1 MFHPSRNR
9 LILNRYAIL
18 PDCEFGQR
26 NPDYQK
32 GGGSSIPP
40 ASTTQPKPLKL
51 NEIAPVRVISFD
63 LMRNH
68 PLLSAPSAFLTR
80 LANAIE
86 KKSSTETAPKDL
98 RGVLGLYF
106 QSVTHDDLE
115 LFSLEDWVSLFT
127 EHWELGATRRP
138 GETLLRL
145 VNLPIRR
152 HATQAYTV
160 ALTVNDDMPFLVDSM
175 TLAGRQEG
183 LGLHLTVHPVFVA
196 ERNAENR
203 IREIAGLEAGSAG
216 PRESWILVAFDR
228 IQGGERLARL
238 EKRIRDNLLDVLRVR
253 QDCTALR
260 DRVGLLREEITR
272 WKTFLPKREVEEAR
286 DFLEWMTQ
294 DWFTFLGYRRYAL
307 HQDGDQLRLE
317 PERETGLGILRT
329 DADRVPEPK
338 TLPQR
343 ANEKALA
350 QELLIITKTNAHSTV
365 HRSGPLDYIGLR
377 RFDAKGR
384 VVGEDRILGLF
395 SPLVF
400 KCPPQE
406 IPVVRL
412 KREAVLRQSGL
423 APESH
428 AGRHLRIIFDTL
440 PLSELLEASID
451 QLVELTLGVLRL
463 QERHLTRLFLRPDV
477 FGRYLSCLIYLPREN
492 YTARARERIEKILEE
507 GLHGHSIESDLW
519 ISDSV
524 LARLHATVHTETD
537 RLPPKRLASL
547 EQEIQEASLSWSE
560 KLRIALADRLGEER
574 GLPLFDRY
582 RDSFPEVYRDDVKPR
597 AAVYD
602 LLEIEQLKPTQ
613 PLRLSLYRPKHASL
627 DSLRLKIFRL
637 DQALAISDT
646 LPILESTG
654 FRVVSERPYEVP
666 APEIGRVWIHDFEL
680 ELSGPSDRA
689 LERREALEELFLAIW
704 NGLAAN
710 DGFNR
715 LAIDAELSWREIMLL
730 RSISKYLIQTGI
742 PFTPANM
749 ARAVT
754 SHPTIS
760 HLLVRWFHARFD
772 PFREA
777 QDREQEAAACL
788 ESLKAELES
797 VESSDDDRILRA
809 YLGVLGAMVRTS
821 FFQRPLRDPEG
832 YRFLS
837 YKLDS
842 SRVPDLPLPRPLYEI
857 FVYAPQVEGIH
868 LRGGRIARGGIR
880 WSDRSEDF
888 RTEVLGLMKA
898 QMVKNTVIV
907 PVGAKG
913 GFYVKQPP
921 KDGNRDRLLEEA
933 QRCYRTFIQGL
944 LTLTDNIVAGQIQ
957 PPKRVVRYDEDDP
970 YLVVAADKGT
980 ATFSDLAN
988 SIAADFH
995 FWLGDAFAS
1004 GGSVGYDHKKMG
1016 ITARG
1021 VWESVRRHF
1030 RELGVDPDREP
1041 VTVVGIGDLSG
1052 DVFGNGMLLS
1062 RHLKL
1067 IGAFNHQ
1074 HIFIDPNPDPIT
1086 GFEER
1091 QRLFDMPRSSWTD
1104 YRSEL
1109 LSTGGGIYPRSA
1121 KSIRLSPE
1129 ARSVLGIQATS
1140 VTPIELIRALLAAPV
1155 DLLWNGGVGTYVKA
1169 QSETQ
1174 ADVGDRSN
1182 DAVRLNG
1189 REIRARVVAEGGNL
1203 GFTQLGRV
1211 EYALNGGR
1219 INTDFIDNSAGVDTS
1234 DHEVNIKILL
1244 SVAAEERRAIVRHR
1258 ERLLHDMT
1266 NDIATH
1272 VLHHNYEQAQALSVL
1287 EFTAPQRLDEHRYL
1301 IRKLEQRQ
1309 LLNPTLEGLPPS
1321 EVWAQRRNLQRGL
1334 TRPELAVLLAY
1345 GKIALAHD
1353 LQDSDIHLDP
1363 TLSLEIEHYFPAA
1376 LRKRYTPFMRRHP
1389 LARNIMT
1396 TEISNHLVNHM
1407 GPTFAT
1413 RLQEETGAT
1422 SAEIVR
1428 AFVVSQT
1435 VTGTDTLCRA
1445 LEALPPSVPPVTS
1458 LRAFT
1463 ANVRLL
1469 RHLTRWLLLNRRPP
1483 LDVSGLVSTFAPG
1496 VEAFETL
1503 LAHCLPEPLRKSRD
1517 DQIRE
1522 LVGTGLP
1529 ESLAQQLTHRSF
1541 LYPVFD
1547 LVELATQLKQPLT
1560 RVIAFHFQVGEA
1572 LSLDWLDQAIER
1584 LGVQDFWQAEA
1595 RISLREDL
1603 YREQRRITAQILE
1616 PEAEQPFE
1624 MAFAHWSE
1632 KTTENLGHYRKLG
1645 EEMRA
1650 HPAQDYAMLSI
1661 AVQSLRKLAG
1671 P

>member
-1 MFHPSRNR
+1 M
-9 LILNRYAIL
+9 A
-18 PDCEFGQR
+18 
-26 NPDYQK
+26 
-32 GGGSSIPP
+32 
-40 ASTTQPKPLKL
+40 KPLKL
-51 NEIAPVRVISFD
+51 HNSGRIRALLPTF
-63 LMRNH
+63 MRNH
-68 PLLSAPSAFLTR
+68 HLVSTPQVFLTR

-86 KKSSTETAPKDL
+86 KKFTPEGPLEDL
-98 RGVLGLYF
+98 RRVLGLYF
-106 QSVTHDDLE
+106 QTVTPDDLD
-115 LFSLEDWVSLFT
+115 LFSLEDWVSLFL
-127 EHWELGATRRP
+127 EHWQLGLTRHP
-138 GETLLRL
+138 GETALRL
-145 VNLPIRR
+145 VNLPVRR
-152 HATQAYTV
+152 HASQAYTV
-160 ALTVNDDMPFLVDSM
+160 ALTVNDDMPFLVDSL

-196 ERNAENR
+196 DRNGEHRLDR
-203 IREIAGLEAGSAG
+203 IGGLDGEAPGS
-216 PRESWILVAFDR
+216 RESWILTVFDR
-228 IQGGERLARL
+228 IQGTERLARL
-238 EKRIRDNLLDVLRVR
+238 EKRIRDNLSDVLRVFE
-253 QDCTALR
+253 DSAALR
-260 DRVGLLREEITR
+260 DRVTLLGEDIIR
-272 WKTFLPKREVEEAR
+272 WKAFLPEREVEEAR
-286 DFLEWMTQ
+286 DFLEWLTQ

-307 HQDGDQLRLE
+307 HHDGDELRLA

-329 DADRVPEPK
+329 RADHPPEPK
-338 TLPQR
+338 ALAQR
-343 ANEKALA
+343 ANEKALS

-365 HRSGPLDYIGLR
+365 HRSGPIDYIGLR
-377 RFDAKGR
+377 RFDARGR

-451 QLVELTLGVLRL
+451 QLVELTFGVLRL

-492 YTARARERIEKILEE
+492 YTARARESIEKILVK

-524 LARLHATVHTETD
+524 LARLHATVHTETG
-537 RLPPKRLASL
+537 RLSPKHLATL
-547 EQEIQEASLSWSE
+547 ELEIQDASRSWNE
-560 KLRIALADRLGEER
+560 KLRLALADRLGEER

-582 RDSFPEVYRDDVKPR
+582 RDSFPEVYRDDVKPQ

-602 LLEIEQLKPTQ
+602 LLEIEQLKPAQ
-613 PLRLSLYRPKHASL
+613 ALRLSLYRPKHASSC
-627 DSLRLKIFRL
+627 SLRLKIFRL
-637 DQALAISDT
+637 DQSLAISDT

-666 APEIGRVWIHDFEL
+666 VPGIGRIWIHDFEL
-680 ELSGPSDRA
+680 ELPGSTDRA

-704 NGLAAN
+704 TGLAAN
-710 DGFNR
+710 DDFNR

-730 RSISKYLIQTGI
+730 RSICKYLIQTGI

-749 ARAVT
+749 SRALA
-754 SHPTIS
+754 SHFAITR
-760 HLLVRWFHARFD
+760 LLVRWFHVRFD
-772 PFREA
+772 PFRDSATRESEA
-777 QDREQEAAACL
+777 QACL
-788 ESLKAELES
+788 ETLRTELES

-921 KDGNRDRLLEEA
+921 KDGNRDRLIEEA
-933 QRCYRTFIQGL
+933 RRCYRTFIQGL
-944 LTLTDNIVAGQIQ
+944 LTLTDNIVSGQVQ

-988 SIAADFH
+988 AIASDFH

-1004 GGSVGYDHKKMG
+1004 GGSIGYDHKKMA

-1052 DVFGNGMLLS
+1052 DVFGNGMLRS
-1062 RHLKL
+1062 PHLKL

-1074 HIFIDPNPDPIT
+1074 HIFIDPHPDPRT
-1086 GFEER
+1086 SFEER

-1104 YRSEL
+1104 YRSDL
-1109 LSTGGGIYPRSA
+1109 LSPGGGIYPRSA

-1129 ARSVLGIQATS
+1129 ARSVLGTEAAS
-1140 VTPIELIRALLAAPV
+1140 VTPTELIRTLLAAPV
-1155 DLLWNGGVGTYVKA
+1155 DLLWNGGIGTYVKA
-1169 QSETQ
+1169 QTETQ

-1182 DAVRLNG
+1182 DALRLNG
-1189 REIRARVVAEGGNL
+1189 HEIRARVVAEGGNL

-1244 SVAAEERRAIVRHR
+1244 NVAAEERRAIVRHR

-1266 NDIATH
+1266 NDIAEH
-1272 VLHHNYEQAQALSVL
+1272 VLRHNYDQAQALSVL

-1301 IRKLEQRQ
+1301 VRKLEQRH
-1309 LLNPTLEGLPPS
+1309 LLNPALEGLPPS
-1321 EVWAQRRNLQRGL
+1321 AVLAQRRNLQRGL

-1353 LQDSDIHLDP
+1353 LQDSDIHQDP
-1363 TLSLEIEHYFPAA
+1363 TLSLEIERYFPSA

-1389 LARNIMT
+1389 LARNIIT
-1396 TEISNHLVNHM
+1396 TEITNHLVNHM

-1413 RLQEETGAT
+1413 RLQEEIGAT

-1435 VTGTDTLCRA
+1435 VTGTEAVCRE
-1445 LEALPPSVPPVTS
+1445 LEALPASVPPALS
-1458 LRAFT
+1458 LEAFT

-1469 RHLTRWLLLNRRPP
+1469 RHLTRWLLLNGPRP
-1483 LDVSGLVSTFAPG
+1483 LNVSGLIATLAPG
-1496 VEAFETL
+1496 VAAFETHL
-1503 LAHCLPEPLRKSRD
+1503 LDCLPEPLRKSHDARV
-1517 DQIRE
+1517 RGLTE
-1522 LVGTGLP
+1522 AGLP
-1529 ESLAQQLTHRSF
+1529 EPLAQQLTIRSS

-1547 LVELATQLKQPLT
+1547 LVSMTENLAQPLP
-1560 RVIAFHFQVGEA
+1560 RVASFYFRIGQA
-1572 LSLDWLDQAIER
+1572 LSLDWLDQAIEK
-1584 LGVQDFWQAEA
+1584 LTVQDFWQAEA
-1595 RISLREDL
+1595 RISLRENL
-1603 YREQRRITAQILE
+1603 YGEHRRLTTQILG
-1616 PEAEQPFE
+1616 PAGEQSFE
-1624 MAFAHWSE
+1624 TAFAHWSQGA
-1632 KTTENLGHYRKLG
+1632 TESLGHYRKLG
-1645 EEMRA
+1645 EDMRA
-1650 HPAQDYAMLSI
+1650 HATHDYAMLSI
-1661 AVQSLRKLAG
+1661 AVHSLRNLAG
-1671 P
+1671 S